1 MRAERAIFIRA
12 PLDDVYDLARAVER
26 WPALAP
32 CYQSVRVRGEC
43 GRRRLVEVAARR
55 DWIPIHWLVV
65 QECHP
70 DVPEITYRHVGGIT
84 AGLIAEWSF
93 AAGRNGVEVTVRRE
107 VDPARSAVG
116 RSIAKWIVGP
126 FLVEHVVDRT
136 LTRIKTLAEAPL
148 ACRRGEAVGSIPYR
162 DGAIATDRS

>member
-32 CYQSVRVRGEC
+32 CYQSVHVRGER

-55 DWIPIHWLVV
+55 DWIPFRLLVV

-93 AAGRNGVEVTVRRE
+93 AVAPNGVEVTVRRD

-126 FLVEHVVDRT
+126 FLVERVVDRT
-136 LTRIKTLAEAPL
+136 LTRIKTLAEARL
-148 ACRRGEAVGSIPYR
+148 ACRRADALGSVPASR
-162 DGAIATDRS
+162 GLLE

>member
-84 AGLIAEWSF
+84 AGLIVAWSF
-93 AAGRNGVEVTVRRE
+93 EAGPNGVEVTVRRD
-107 VDPARSAVG
+107 VHPARSAVG
-116 RSIAKWIVGP
+116 RSIAKWIMGP
-126 FLVEHVVDRT
+126 LLVEHVVDRT
-136 LTRIKTLAEAPL
+136 LTRLKLTAEARL
-148 ACRRGEAVGSIPYR
+148 ARRRAEAGSSSIPVAVSPDFSY
-162 DGAIATDRS
+162 